1 MIEIRSLRDLLRL
14 LFIYQREFKLAALS
28 AVVIIVLGAFLLP
41 AKYESNARLLVKPGR
56 DSTLPIE
63 ISNRQALVMPSTQ
76 RDPIVDEERLLTG
89 RPIVRQV
96 AERYLEVLANRPPP
110 EGLWKR
116 TKFYVKKAIGAVFD
130 GIRVT
135 LETFGVIEETTAVER
150 LAKDLEK
157 KFEVTHAAG
166 STVMEIS
173 FTWSEPEVAQEVV
186 KAWIEIYMEERTQA
200 LGRKSLYAFYEAQT
214 ADSAAQIKSYKAQ
227 ILKHLNEI
235 GASSIEDRLQDLSER
250 INVLRGERFNSI
262 RLIASS
268 DSALESTRQQLK
280 GLPREI
286 VTVRQIALNPAQ
298 QDLRRLLN
306 QKRLERADMMRTYTD
321 DAPPVKAL
329 DASIRALEKEV
340 QDEGATVQ
348 SSEDRAPN
356 TLTTHLERV
365 LLDETSN
372 NAALRTQL
380 AEQEKQLAELEAQR
394 REALDIEPTLARL
407 QRELN
412 ATERN
417 YAQRVPTL
425 AVDDEGRQQLAFV
438 PRDSAGLEIVD
449 DWSGFGQRT
458 TGSGSALFDRV
469 AVAAEDVVS
478 FQDAFERPTT
488 VGPLAQILHAAIDAG
503 IARGAFEDTL
513 RFVRERA
520 RPWVDSGVDKASD
533 DPLTIH
539 EIGRLAIRL
548 HAAEALLERAGR
560 VLDRAT
566 AEPDAESVAAA
577 SIAVAEARALTTE
590 VALLAGSKLIELGGS
605 RACLAELGLDRHW
618 RNARV
623 HTLHDPVRWKY
634 HAVGDYYLN
643 GRLPPRRGTL

>member
-1 MIEIRSLRDLLRL
+1 MSLAHATRDNPTAAAHRIGSDDEALETA
-14 LFIYQREFKLAALS
+14 RELAALF
-28 AVVIIVLGAFLLP
+28 AR
-41 AKYESNARLLVKPGR
+41 ES
-56 DSTLPIE
+56 I
-63 ISNRQALVMPSTQ
+63 Q
-76 RDPIVDEERLLTG
+76 RDRERRLPLEE
-89 RPIVRQV
+89 
-96 AERYLEVLANRPPP
+96 LELFSRS
-110 EGLWKR
+110 GLWGIAVPR
-116 TKFYVKKAIGAVFD
+116 EYGGAGVS
-130 GIRVT
+130 RVT
-135 LETFGVIEETTAVER
+135 L
-150 LAKDLEK
+150 AK
-157 KFEVTHAAG
+157 V
-166 STVMEIS
+166 
-173 FTWSEPEVAQEVV
+173 
-186 KAWIEIYMEERTQA
+186 
-200 LGRKSLYAFYEAQT
+200 
-214 ADSAAQIKSYKAQ
+214 
-227 ILKHLNEI
+227 
-235 GASSIEDRLQDLSER
+235 
-250 INVLRGERFNSI
+250 
-262 RLIASS
+262 
-268 DSALESTRQQLK
+268 
-280 GLPREI
+280 
-286 VTVRQIALNPAQ
+286 
-298 QDLRRLLN
+298 
-306 QKRLERADMMRTYTD
+306 
-321 DAPPVKAL
+321 
-329 DASIRALEKEV
+329 
-340 QDEGATVQ
+340 
-348 SSEDRAPN
+348 
-356 TLTTHLERV
+356 
-365 LLDETSN
+365 
-372 NAALRTQL
+372 
-380 AEQEKQLAELEAQR
+380 
-394 REALDIEPTLARL
+394 
-407 QRELN
+407 
-412 ATERN
+412 
-417 YAQRVPTL
+417 
-425 AVDDEGRQQLAFV
+425 DEGRQQLAFV